1 MKPLD
6 PRLLRL
12 AKATRWFIATV
23 VALGILAT
31 ASTVTIAWA
40 LTSFIVEIFVNSNS
54 PSSSIWYLWI
64 GLAAGATRAVVF
76 YSQEV
81 LGQRAASG
89 VKLELRTRA
98 LEVVDSQGA
107 ELVASHGTGELGDL
121 LGTRL
126 DSLDV
131 YFAKYL
137 PQLIFTALVS
147 PIMIAIIWSQDLLSG
162 LTVLLTMPLIPV
174 FMILIG
180 LATRKVQSEQLDSL
194 AKLKG
199 HFYEVLKGLQI
210 LKSFGRDKM
219 QSEVLFEVSE
229 SYRKK
234 TMRVLRISFLSGFA
248 LELAASLS
256 VALLAVS
263 IGLRLVEGQ
272 LELFIGLFILMLAP
286 EAYLPLRNVGIQFH
300 AASEGV
306 EVTKRVLDLIE
317 TKPGN
322 IRPPADLPDVPILV
336 ITGVSGVGKST
347 LLASQISSNSVWM
360 PQETILTAGTIAE
373 NITGP
378 RALDPEL
385 LASAKKISRME
396 FDEDIWVAN
405 GEQFS
410 GGERQRIG
418 LARTLYAAFATKR
431 KLILLDEP
439 LSFLDVDLQE
449 AIALDLRALSAD
461 GYRFVV
467 VTHQEALTKIA
478 DEVINLG

>member
-6 PRLLRL
+6 PRLLKL

-40 LTSFIVEIFVNSNS
+40 LASFIVEIFVNNNSLSNS
-54 PSSSIWYLWI
+54 TWYLWI
-64 GLAAGATRAVVF
+64 GLAAGAIRAAVF

-89 VKLELRTRA
+89 VKLELRSRA
-98 LEVVDSQGA
+98 LVVVDSQGSG
-107 ELVASHGTGELGDL
+107 LVASYGTGELGDL
-121 LGTRL
+121 LGARL

-194 AKLKG
+194 ARLKG

-272 LELFIGLFILMLAP
+272 LGLFTGLFVLMLAP

-300 AASEGV
+300 AAAEGV

-317 TKPGN
+317 TKSVEN
-322 IRPPADLPDVPILV
+322 NMPAAVPNVPILA

-347 LLASQISSNSVWM
+347 LLASQISSRSVWM
-360 PQETILTAGTIAE
+360 PQETILAAGTIGE
-373 NITGP
+373 NIAGFSNFN
-378 RALDPEL
+378 RALLER
-385 LASAKKISRME
+385 AMQIARVE
-396 FDEDIWVAN
+396 FDVAMWVAH

-418 LARTLYAAFATKR
+418 LARTLYAAFAAER

-439 LSFLDVDLQE
+439 LSFLDLFLQRT
-449 AIALDLRALSAD
+449 IALDLKALSLD
-461 GYRFVV
+461 GYRLIV
-467 VTHQEALTKIA
+467 VTHQESLIAIA